1 MALLEDDD
9 TRPPCVAPPE
19 PAVSAGWPPPGGR
32 AIRMWRRDCGIH
44 TIEVDLPAAE
54 AESLLVTLGAL
65 LPGPCPT
72 QLAP

>member
-1 MALLEDDD
+1 
-9 TRPPCVAPPE
+9 
-19 PAVSAGWPPPGGR
+19 
-32 AIRMWRRDCGIH
+32 MWRRDCGIH